1 MALLKFV
8 VPPVLF
14 LLLQFVCPLALAESA
29 PTEVKAQVEGEEQDY
44 LVKEIRALKWNHGPR
59 DEDSPPSP
67 ALLQPVVKFTLIS
80 RAYLDNTVKF
90 GTYCL
95 MLTLRGLSSP
105 AKAKATQEALLQAKS
120 VSLNPRDFQT
130 DRKQEYH
137 NRAVPE
143 RQLTRFAKSYSGLQK
158 ADEPNCYLYDIE
170 VDKVRIETPAGKTLP
185 LLAETDPRVLTAE
198 LKEAQKDLKENQEI
212 LSVTGGT
219 EARAEAKKFVDQS
232 LAKVKKLEALLKAQN
247 AGPRVLSPSGKNQ

>member
-1 MALLKFV
+1 MALLKFLI
-8 VPPVLF
+8 PPVFL
-14 LLLQFVCPLALAESA
+14 LLLQFPFQFTYAGSA
-29 PTEVKAQVEGEEQDY
+29 PSEVKAKVEGEEQDY
-44 LVKEIRALKWNHGPR
+44 LVKDIQALKWNRGAR
-59 DEDSPPSP
+59 AEGSPPSLP
-67 ALLQPVVKFTLIS
+67 LLQPVVKFTLIS

-105 AKAKATQEALLQAKS
+105 EKAKAAQEALSQAQS
-120 VSLNPRDFQT
+120 VTLNPQDFQT

-143 RQLTRFAKSYSGLQK
+143 RQLTRFTKSYSGLQK

-170 VDKVRIETPAGKTLP
+170 VDKVRIETPAGKTLS
-185 LLAETDPRVLTAE
+185 LVAESDIRTLTAE
-198 LKEAQKDLKENQEI
+198 LKDAQKDLKENQEV

-219 EARAEAKKFVDQS
+219 AAQAEAKKFVDQS
-232 LAKVKKLEALLKAQN
+232 QAKVKKLEALLKAQN